1 MTQER
6 VHRILRCLNQDIMY
20 KIENTLHIVLQSGS
34 IQSTVSGRVGSGRG
48 RYPTRGRS
56 HDHELEL
63 GLESHIFSVGLQ
75 TNRATRES
83 RAARGS
89 AR

>member
-34 IQSTVSGRVGSGRG
+34 IQSTPKMLQLL
-48 RYPTRGRS
+48 YTQIGRS

-63 GLESHIFSVGLQ
+63 GLESHIFLVGLQ

-89 AR
+89 AH